1 MFVDPTWVSSGYGDL
16 QYKVVCLDGMNVDGW
31 IITFDGTPGVFV
43 LSRTDNPS
51 RAPIQPE
58 HMTAGPFPT
67 EGAALL
73 AAEECKKRGYVAW
86 AIFKGERFDQSRRL
100 SGPNYIHHNEPV
112 RNPAWLSA
120 HGM

>member
-1 MFVDPTWVSSGYGDL
+1 MIYAQFYHYDLSGKLAEPCGDRA
-16 QYKVVCLDGMNVDGW
+16 VV
-31 IITFDGTPGVFV
+31 IIDAR
-43 LSRTDNPS
+43 LRTET
-51 RAPIQPE
+51 I
-58 HMTAGPFPT
+58 GKI
-67 EGAALL
+67 

-86 AIFKGERFDQSRRL
+86 AIFKGESFTRSRRL